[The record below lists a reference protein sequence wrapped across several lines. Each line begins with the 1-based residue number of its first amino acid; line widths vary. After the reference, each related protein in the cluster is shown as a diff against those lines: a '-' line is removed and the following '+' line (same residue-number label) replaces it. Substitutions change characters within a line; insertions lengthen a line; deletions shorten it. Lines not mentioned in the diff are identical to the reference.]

1 MMFRRATSKC
11 NGAREKT
18 VREKAPSDVSR
29 GGEFELIFER
39 GVSL

>member
-1 MMFRRATSKC
+1 MTDVRGATSKC
-11 NGAREKT
+11 KRRLFRK
-18 VREKAPSDVSR
+18 KHQDVSR